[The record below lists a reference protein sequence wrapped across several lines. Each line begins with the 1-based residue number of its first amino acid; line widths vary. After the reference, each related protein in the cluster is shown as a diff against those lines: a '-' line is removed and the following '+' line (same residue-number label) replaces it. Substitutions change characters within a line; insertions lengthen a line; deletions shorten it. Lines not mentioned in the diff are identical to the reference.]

1 MVEGDLDLYCLD
13 DFKRAVAAAEDTE
26 DSLIILD
33 LTQWY
38 VRASLSHL
46 SAFAC
51 QWCWPECQWRPRD
64 GVESSQ
70 GHRGALRTLA
80 MDKLTKPLS
89 SLEAAFALGV
99 SKRTMRRYIS
109 AGVVPTYRLPSGHVR
124 IHPNVIEE
132 LTRPVGP
139 QNKHL
144 LIRRGWR
151 ERPELQGWQA
161 LPWRARRPA
170 QEAPTAGQGG
180 ASGCVLRYIA

>member
-1 MVEGDLDLYCLD
+1 
-13 DFKRAVAAAEDTE
+13 
-26 DSLIILD
+26 
-33 LTQWY
+33 
-38 VRASLSHL
+38 
-46 SAFAC
+46 
-51 QWCWPECQWRPRD
+51 
-64 GVESSQ
+64 
-70 GHRGALRTLA
+70 

-151 ERPELQGWQA
+151 ERPELKGGRPSRGEHGA
-161 LPWRARRPA
+161 LRKRRPPLGKEGPQA
-170 QEAPTAGQGG
+170 AFFDTSPEALDVVRSEAETTLISALGARGAGDGQ
-180 ASGCVLRYIA
+180 

>member
-1 MVEGDLDLYCLD
+1 
-13 DFKRAVAAAEDTE
+13 
-26 DSLIILD
+26 
-33 LTQWY
+33 
-38 VRASLSHL
+38 
-46 SAFAC
+46 
-51 QWCWPECQWRPRD
+51 
-64 GVESSQ
+64 
-70 GHRGALRTLA
+70 

-89 SLEAAFALGV
+89 SLEAACALGV

-151 ERPELQGWQA
+151 ERPA
-161 LPWRARRPA
+161 LKAGGYSHDDCGPLRKRRPPLSA
-170 QEAPTAGQGG
+170 KESQATFFDTSPEALG
-180 ASGCVLRYIA
+180 AVRSESALSSTGDARGARGIGDRQ